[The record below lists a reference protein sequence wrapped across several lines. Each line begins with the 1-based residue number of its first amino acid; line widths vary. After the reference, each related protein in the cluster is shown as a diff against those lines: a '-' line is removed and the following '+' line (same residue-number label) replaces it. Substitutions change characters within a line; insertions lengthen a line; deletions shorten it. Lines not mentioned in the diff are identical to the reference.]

1 MKRRRAIALLLTAL
15 ALGVLVYA
23 WQIEPRRLTITRIA
37 MPKPL
42 AEALAGERV
51 VYVAD
56 LHVTP
61 HWPIRKR
68 FLATLRTLDPDY
80 LLIGGDLVWYEGN
93 VDASVE
99 LLKQL
104 PARKGAYA
112 VLGDADYQG
121 KIRNCAFCHVPG
133 KRELRTDLPVT
144 FLRNE
149 RLTIAAGAVDL
160 VGLDAD
166 KRQEWKPACEKFMP
180 ADKPSLVL
188 THYPEALRVIAP
200 RGADLVL
207 GADTHGGQ
215 FIAPRFIFRWV
226 FNSDRA
232 RYLYGWFDDGGTR
245 MFVTRGVG
253 ESILPM
259 RLGRPPEIVLLE
271 GGG

>member
-1 MKRRRAIALLLTAL
+1 MKRGRVVALLLAVF

-23 WQIEPRRLTITRIA
+23 WQIEPRRLTITHLA
-37 MPKPL
+37 LPAPL
-42 AEALAGERV
+42 AEALAGARV

-61 HWPIRKR
+61 RWPIRKR
-68 FLATLRTLDPDY
+68 FLATLRALDPDY
-80 LLIGGDLVWYEGN
+80 LLLGGDLVWYEGN

-104 PARKGAYA
+104 PARRGAYA

-149 RLTIAAGAVDL
+149 ALTIADGAVEL

-166 KRQEWKPACEKFMP
+166 KRHEWKSTGERHLP

-215 FIAPRFIFRWV
+215 FLAPRFLFRWV

-245 MFVTRGVG
+245 LFVTRGVG
-253 ESILPM
+253 ESILPL

-271 GGG
+271 GGR